1 MIFHLHPIKLAYL
14 TLLVKSAFNHHFCW
28 WNPITSHEI
37 TMFHCLNPM
46 ISPFFIAEKSPKF
59 TMLKYVEILKWNLH
73 FFRVQSP
80 MFTVQSHD
88 ITMNLA
94 FFVGELLR
102 LCCWSPCPSRSD
114 RRLMLRSTP
123 RTSLR
128 SFRCQSRTIS
138 FADSCSSWGTGD
150 WVKQKILRFWDV
162 GISAGILRWF
172 DGFHGDLS
180 WSMVIQGGAL

>member
-1 MIFHLHPIKLAYL
+1 M
-14 TLLVKSAFNHHFCW
+14 KS
-28 WNPITSHEI
+28 PY
-37 TMFHCLNPM
+37 
-46 ISPFFIAEKSPKF
+46 FIAAKSPKF
-59 TMLKYVEILKWNLH
+59 TMLKYVEIPSWNLH
-73 FFRVQSP
+73 FFRVKSP
-80 MFTVQSHD
+80 MFIVQSHD

-102 LCCWSPCPSRSD
+102 LCCWSPCPTRSN

-150 WVKQKILRFWDV
+150 WVKQKPFTLIWWWSFMVNGD
-162 GISAGILRWF
+162 SRWCPSVSEVRGSI
-172 DGFHGDLS
+172 DQGVWYSYGYGYS
-180 WSMVIQGGAL
+180 KIVIGLLPTSPNTPAPDTRAVI

>member
-1 MIFHLHPIKLAYL
+1 M
-14 TLLVKSAFNHHFCW
+14 KS
-28 WNPITSHEI
+28 PY
-37 TMFHCLNPM
+37 
-46 ISPFFIAEKSPKF
+46 FIAEKSPKF
-59 TMLKYVEILKWNLH
+59 TMLKYVEIPSWNLH
-73 FFRVQSP
+73 FFRVKSP
-80 MFTVQSHD
+80 MFIVQSHD

-102 LCCWSPCPSRSD
+102 LCCWSPCPTRSN

-150 WVKQKILRFWDV
+150 WGLGTGWSKNP
-162 GISAGILRWF
+162 LRWF
-172 DGFHGDLS
+172 DGDLS
-180 WSMVIQGGAL
+180 CSLVIQGGAPVSAKFVDQLTRVYGIVMAMAIVK

>member
-1 MIFHLHPIKLAYL
+1 MK
-14 TLLVKSAFNHHFCW
+14 
-28 WNPITSHEI
+28 
-37 TMFHCLNPM
+37 
-46 ISPFFIAEKSPKF
+46 SPFFIAEKSPKF
-59 TMLKYVEILKWNLH
+59 TMLKYVEIPSWNLH
-73 FFRVQSP
+73 FFRVKSP
-80 MFTVQSHD
+80 MFIVQSHD

-102 LCCWSPCPSRSD
+102 LCCWSPCPTRSN

-150 WVKQKILRFWDV
+150 WGLGEAKTLY
-162 GISAGILRWF
+162 A
-172 DGFHGDLS
+172 DL
-180 WSMVIQGGAL
+180 MVIFHAHWWFKVVPQCQRSSWINWPGCMV